1 MFRSDEPQ
9 FFIGMDIESLI
20 NRHKN
25 AVYGQLIRTCGSH
38 EDAED
43 ALIEAMLRAYKA
55 SDQLQ
60 SEESFKPWLASIA
73 RRVCAKVKAKE
84 RLKPV
89 LELDALGES
98 GFEPSSETPNPEDEM
113 ILSETKDCIRSSINI
128 LPESYRQ
135 IYMAAEINGWPL
147 EKIAEHYEM
156 SLPAGKSRLYR
167 ARVQVRQALDERL
180 CFG

>member
-1 MFRSDEPQ
+1 
-9 FFIGMDIESLI
+9 MDIESLI

-60 SEESFKPWLASIA
+60 NEESFKPWLASIA
-73 RRVCAKVKAKE
+73 RRVCAKVKAKD

-98 GFEPSSETPNPEDEM
+98 GYEPSSETPNPEDET
-113 ILSETKDCIRSSINI
+113 ILNETKDCIRSSINI
-128 LPESYRQ
+128 LPESYRT

-156 SLPAGKSRLYR
+156 SLPAVKSRLYR
-167 ARVQVRQALDERL
+167 ARVQVRKALDERL